1 MSGEIID
8 PEVLFEMV
16 MADFLNPRDEQPDL
30 LAHCSTP
37 LLDLSQP
44 RISEC
49 SNGTAWLVDDRVCRH
64 GYDRFSPACAGNG
77 Y

>member
-30 LAHCSTP
+30 LAHCSMP
-37 LLDLSQP
+37 LLDKSQS
-44 RISEC
+44 RISGC
-49 SNGTAWLVDDRVCRH
+49 AKWNGVACR
-64 GYDRFSPACAGNG
+64 
-77 Y
+77 

>member
-30 LAHCSTP
+30 LALCSAL
-37 LLDLSQP
+37 LLDMSRP
-44 RISEC
+44 SVSGCR
-49 SNGTAWLVDDRVCRH
+49 NGTIVDCR
-64 GYDRFSPACAGNG
+64 
-77 Y
+77 